1 MRLQKLKSKTA
12 TSCPARKYFCGVAQM
27 SLRASITCPSFF
39 VANKSN
45 IQTPVSPSRRRC
57 LHRTLVSLS
66 RPACTIPWSLHCI
79 CIVSLLGDRAAS
91 KLPSRLPA
99 RPPAGRSI
107 GQVRRRADGQLRRR
121 GGVALRG
128 REAGAS
134 GGRRGDK
141 DARAG

>member
-1 MRLQKLKSKTA
+1 MRLLKSKTA
-12 TSCPARKYFCGVAQM
+12 TSCPAGKYFCGVAQM

-91 KLPSRLPA
+91 KLPSR
-99 RPPAGRSI
+99 PPSAAPPWYQRGGHAHATPGRRTYLLGTFQRSRCAN
-107 GQVRRRADGQLRRR
+107 VHLRRYHR
-121 GGVALRG
+121 CPEALQQ
-128 REAGAS
+128 
-134 GGRRGDK
+134 
-141 DARAG
+141 